1 MRRAWLTATVGIG
14 LALAG
19 AHCTTSTDNGGDG
32 DVEDFKIQLEE
43 AFTNNLAGFSNAI
56 QRLVLA
62 ASGQAQ
68 TGVTLIPIS
77 GGVQGSLGV
86 DVNGDGSLETQVQG
100 RLIFLNASQGL
111 AGGANFTLTG
121 ISGGAPMTA
130 SGSAVVTQLGAAVIS
145 ITNGNFTV
153 HTDTR
158 GNDASVS
165 AVNITTD
172 VGGGAYKVTG
182 TANFEFNGVTGL
194 FTFAP
199 NGNWFKITVT
209 GDGFDTFVI
218 Q

>member
-1 MRRAWLTATVGIG
+1 MRWTAMVGIG
-14 LALAG
+14 LAVIG
-19 AHCTTSTDNGGDG
+19 SGCTSSTDNGGDDG

-43 AFTNNLAGFSNAI
+43 AFTNNLAGFSAAI

-68 TGVTLIPIS
+68 TGVTLTPIT
-77 GGVQGSLGV
+77 GGVQGTLGV
-86 DVNGDGSLETQVQG
+86 DVNGDGSLETQVAG
-100 RLIFLNASQGL
+100 RLIFINQAQGL
-111 AGGANFTLTG
+111 SGGANFTLTG
-121 ISGGAPMTA
+121 ITGGAPQTA
-130 SGSAVVTQLGAAVIS
+130 SGTAVVTQIAPSIIT
-145 ITNGNFTV
+145 ITNGNFQT

-165 AVNITTD
+165 DVNITTD
-172 VGGGAYKVTG
+172 VSGGGYKVTG
-182 TANFEFNGVTGL
+182 TADFEFNGVTGL

-209 GDGFDTFVI
+209 GDSFDTFVI